1 VKTAVI
7 LAAGQGT
14 KMWPFSETQPKVC
27 LPIAGQPLIVY
38 TLNILRELGFE
49 DVRVVVGH
57 LEEQVRS
64 ALSEFPDV
72 RYYKQTKLTGSA
84 GALQQ
89 VYAGDNLDECLV
101 IYGDVLVG
109 LSDIRNLLDE
119 HKKRRAFATTLVMPL
134 KDERLID
141 WLCVETRDDMV
152 SGILGHPR
160 RNATHRFTGIVALS
174 GEARKFVESNPGV
187 MTSVLAGQM
196 PLLESE
202 LAQSLQDALDAGQQ
216 IYAIPVQDMFVDIDK
231 PWHLLLANREY
242 LKYLFSRTEGN
253 HIPSCSFVS
262 PKADVRGKLILGE
275 NVYIGPG
282 VRINGDL
289 MVGDNTI
296 IDNGAI
302 IGKFCS
308 IGRNCRA
315 ENYCQLSDFTSV
327 GDYCQ
332 INHCAELSGL
342 IMDRVHL
349 YHFMEYDG
357 VIGRATDLGAGT
369 VCGNLRFDDANTVHC
384 IKGRREY
391 PKDFSNSVYIGD
403 FCRTG
408 VNVSL
413 MPGVKV
419 GPYSVIGVGVLVD
432 EDIPSRT
439 CVYLKQELAKR
450 AWGPE
455 QYGW

>member
-1 VKTAVI
+1 MKTAVI
-7 LAAGQGT
+7 LAAGQGS

-27 LPIAGQPLIVY
+27 LPIAGQPLIAY
-38 TLNILRELGFE
+38 TLNMLRELGFE

-57 LEEQVRS
+57 LEEQVKS
-64 ALSEFPDV
+64 ALGRCSDV
-72 RYYKQTKLTGSA
+72 RYYRQSRLTGSA

-89 VYAGDNLDECLV
+89 VYAGDDLEECLV

-109 LSDIRNLLDE
+109 SSDVKNLLDV
-119 HKKRRAFATTLVMPL
+119 HKKRQAFATTLVMPL
-134 KDERLID
+134 EDERPID
-141 WLCVETRDDMV
+141 WLCAEVRDNKV
-152 SGILGHPR
+152 SAILGHPR
-160 RNATHRFTGIVALS
+160 RNATHRLTGIAALS
-174 GEARKFVESNPGV
+174 GDARTFIESNPGV
-187 MTSVLAGQM
+187 MTSILAGQM

-202 LAQSLQDALDAGQQ
+202 LAQSFQDAIDAGQQ
-216 IYAIPVQDMFVDIDK
+216 IHAIPIQDIFVDIDK
-231 PWHLLLANREY
+231 PWHLLEANREY
-242 LKYLFSRTEGN
+242 LKHTFSRVAGN
-253 HIPSCSFVS
+253 RIPSSSVVS
-262 PKADVRGKLILGE
+262 TRADIRGKLILGE

-302 IGKFCS
+302 IGKSCS
-308 IGRNCRA
+308 IGKNCRV
-315 ENYCQLSDFTSV
+315 ENYCQLSNFTSV

-342 IMDRVHL
+342 IMSRVHL

-369 VCGNLRFDDANTVHC
+369 VCGNLRFDDANTVHHM
-384 IKGRREY
+384 KGRKEY
-391 PKDFSNSVYIGD
+391 PKEFSNCVYIGD

-408 VNVSL
+408 VNVTL
-413 MPGVKV
+413 MPGVKI
-419 GPYSVIGVGVLVD
+419 GPYSVIGPGVLVD

-439 CVYLKQELAKR
+439 CTYIKQELTR
-450 AWGPE
+450 RTWGPE

>member
-1 VKTAVI
+1 MKTAVI

-27 LPIAGQPLIVY
+27 LPIAGQPLISY
-38 TLNILRELGFE
+38 TVNMLRELGFE

-57 LEEQVRS
+57 LAEQVRS
-64 ALSEFPDV
+64 ALSGFPDL
-72 RYYKQTKLTGSA
+72 RYYTQTKLTGSA

-89 VYAGDNLDECLV
+89 VYAGDDLEECLV

-109 LSDIRNLLDE
+109 SSDVENLLDA
-119 HKKRRAFATTLVMPL
+119 HKKGRAFATTLVMPL
-134 KDERLID
+134 KDERPID
-141 WLCVETRDDMV
+141 WLCAEVRDDMV

-160 RNATHRFTGIVALS
+160 RNATHRLTGIAALS
-174 GEARKFVESNPGV
+174 GEARELIESNPGIV
-187 MTSVLAGQM
+187 TSILAGQM
-196 PLLESE
+196 PPLESE
-202 LAQSLQDALDAGQQ
+202 LAQSFQDAIDAGQRIQ
-216 IYAIPVQDMFVDIDK
+216 AVPIQDMFVDIDK
-231 PWHLLLANREY
+231 PWHLLAANREY
-242 LKYLFSRTEGN
+242 LKHVFSRAEGN
-253 HIPSCSFVS
+253 RISSGSYVS

-275 NVYIGPG
+275 NVYIGSG

-289 MVGDNTI
+289 MVGDNTV

-308 IGRNCRA
+308 IGRNCRV

-327 GDYCQ
+327 GNYCQ

-342 IMDRVHL
+342 VMDRVHL

-369 VCGNLRFDDANTVHC
+369 VCGNLRFDDGNTVHR
-384 IKGRREY
+384 IKGRKEY
-391 PKDFSNSVYIGD
+391 PKEFANCVYLGD

-408 VNVSL
+408 VNVML

-419 GPYSVIGVGVLVD
+419 GPYSVIGAGVLVD
-432 EDIPSRT
+432 EDVSSRT
-439 CVYLKQELAKR
+439 CIYTKQELMR
-450 AWGPE
+450 RSWGPE